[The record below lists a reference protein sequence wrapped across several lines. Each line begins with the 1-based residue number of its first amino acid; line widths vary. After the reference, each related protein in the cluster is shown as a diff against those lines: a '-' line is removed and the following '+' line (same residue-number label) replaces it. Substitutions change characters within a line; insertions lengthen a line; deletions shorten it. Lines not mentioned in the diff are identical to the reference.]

1 MIFFFNPKFREIH
14 YEFEKKGA
22 GAWRCVKKNFFCLK
36 IIWILSLIFAK
47 RERFCEKSQKKTLQ
61 LLSPKLLNSF
71 LCWDWLDN
79 PREFPLAQIWRPL
92 IF

>member
-1 MIFFFNPKFREIH
+1 MLFFLTLN
-14 YEFEKKGA
+14 FEKFIMNLKKRC
-22 GAWRCVKKNFFCLK
+22 WRVTLREEKKFFCLK